1 MLEQRLAEIAD
12 MVDEKARIADIGT
25 DHAYLP
31 IALVKNK
38 KINFAIASDV
48 APGPLN
54 NAISDIKVAG
64 LEKQIIPRLGSG
76 LETLKPEDAI
86 DTIVI
91 AGMGGKLMIDL
102 LDKPA
107 QNNTYYETLILE
119 PNVGEP
125 IVRYWLMAN
134 SYAIQAEKIIE
145 VSGHIYELIK
155 AKRVDQ
161 PQKLTNKEIQF
172 GPFLLKEKN
181 SVFLKKWHRQLEFQ
195 KKLLN
200 NLQKAKKVNNEKVEE
215 TMHLIS
221 MIEEVLN
228 D

>member
-54 NAISDIKVAG
+54 NAISDIKVVG

-91 AGMGGKLMIDL
+91 AGMGGKLMVDL

-155 AKRVDQ
+155 AKRVSEATT
-161 PQKLTNKEIQF
+161 LTEKEIQF
-172 GPFLLKEKN
+172 GPLLLQERN
-181 SVFLKKWHRQLEFQ
+181 SIFTKKWTKQLIFQ
-195 KKLLN
+195 KNLLN
-200 NLQKAKKVNNEKVEE
+200 NLQKAKEIDTEKVKDTEA
-215 TMHLIS
+215 LIS
-221 MIEEVLN
+221 LIEGILN